1 LFINETFKENSGQGG
16 KVCLS
21 SRRWFYIVGESVVDL
36 TFPSKRRSSLIISVA
51 ILKAAKKGTRQIHLL
66 SSVSLSYGQFTRY
79 IEFLKAHG
87 FIEEKGYI
95 YQTTDEGLRLI
106 EEFDSSSLIQS
117 FLVT

>member
-1 LFINETFKENSGQGG
+1 M
-16 KVCLS
+16 
-21 SRRWFYIVGESVVDL
+21 DL

-51 ILKAAKKGTRQIHLL
+51 ILKAAKKGIRQIHLL

-87 FIEEKGYI
+87 FIEEKGNI
-95 YQTTDEGLRLI
+95 YQTTDEGLKLI

-117 FLVT
+117 VLVT